1 MKKNL
6 LGIFLLGA
14 LYGISPAQTAV
25 NQPTSSIPVD
35 ADMVEKKIEI
45 ISRSHAAI
53 FNLPHTK
60 EYIRDVVVEEIKQNR
75 YKVAPHYP
83 EDKPGVGASEINYW
97 ISNYPDEVNNYVR
110 YVGGIHRK
118 YNTTKR

>member
-1 MKKNL
+1 MKKIL
-6 LGIFLLGA
+6 LGICLLGILHKA
-14 LYGISPAQTAV
+14 STAQAVV
-25 NQPTSSIPVD
+25 NQQPAPDPAS
-35 ADMVEKKIEI
+35 MVEKKIEI

-53 FNLPHTK
+53 FKLPHTK

-83 EDKPGVGASEINYW
+83 ERKPGVGITEVNSW